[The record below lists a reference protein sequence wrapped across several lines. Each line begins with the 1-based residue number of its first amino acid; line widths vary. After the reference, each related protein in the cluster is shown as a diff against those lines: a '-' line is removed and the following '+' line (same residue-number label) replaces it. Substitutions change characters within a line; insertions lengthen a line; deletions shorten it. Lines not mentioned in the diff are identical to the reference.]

1 MQLFENSIFFELT
14 AAFSKEM
21 QVRLT
26 QFGAPESAP
35 FSDDAFCL
43 AYRNG
48 LETTIY
54 AAKALQD
61 LTSLIEYSIDRNAIL
76 WDSRNEKVLKQWFL
90 SWQESSEKIQAFLP
104 ACMENRKFNDLVSRF
119 LRADE
124 FVQGWLA
131 KQEAYE
137 NGVLELDLP
146 KKLPFG
152 GPSES
157 WYQESFERTF

>member
-1 MQLFENSIFFELT
+1 MQLSENSILFEFT
-14 AAFSKEM
+14 EAFAKDLQS
-21 QVRLT
+21 RIT
-26 QFGAPESAP
+26 HFGNPASAL
-35 FSDDAFCL
+35 FSNDEFCRSYGDVL
-43 AYRNG
+43 EAYIAG
-48 LETTIY
+48 
-54 AAKALQD
+54 AKALVD
-61 LTSLIEYSIDRNAIL
+61 LTSFIDFAIDSNTML
-76 WDSRNEKVLKQWFL
+76 WGSRNEKVLKQWFL
-90 SWQESSEKIQAFLP
+90 SWQESSEKIRAFLP
-104 ACMENRKFNDLVSRF
+104 ACMESRKFNDLVSRF